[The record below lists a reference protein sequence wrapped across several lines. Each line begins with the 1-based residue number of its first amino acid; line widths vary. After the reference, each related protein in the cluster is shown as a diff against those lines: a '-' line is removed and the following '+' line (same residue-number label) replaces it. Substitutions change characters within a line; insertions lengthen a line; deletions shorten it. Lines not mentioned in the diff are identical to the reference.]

1 MERGLT
7 SPGLREK
14 LKSLEVNALETSR
27 ANGTGSAIGLS
38 VRLAISIFFVSLL
51 ACAAAQDLA
60 GRWEGSIQIPGREF
74 DLIVDLTQAGGKNWI
89 GSIIIPGLDVK
100 GAPLAQL
107 SVRDSDVS
115 FTIKGAL
122 ASERTGPATLQG
134 RLTDQGALSG
144 NFLQAG
150 NSAPFVLRKTGP
162 AQVELPPKS
171 TAISKDLEGVW
182 KGDYEMNGYPR
193 HVTLTLSNRD
203 SGQGAAQLVVVG
215 KRTTD
220 APVDLVTDAD
230 GFLTIESHEIGITY
244 EGRLKKE
251 AGEIRGT
258 FTLGPFELPL
268 VLRRT
273 P

>member
-1 MERGLT
+1 
-7 SPGLREK
+7 
-14 LKSLEVNALETSR
+14 
-27 ANGTGSAIGLS
+27 
-38 VRLAISIFFVSLL
+38 VRLAISIFFASAL
-51 ACAAAQDLA
+51 ACTAAQDAA

-74 DLIVDLTQAGGKNWI
+74 DLIVDLTQAGGKDWV

-100 GAPLAQL
+100 GAPLADL
-107 SVRDSDVS
+107 SVNASEIS
-115 FTIKGAL
+115 FAIKGAL
-122 ASERTGPATLQG
+122 ASERTGPATVQG
-134 RLTDQGALSG
+134 HFTDKGELCG

-150 NSAPFVLRKTGP
+150 NSAPFMLRKTGP
-162 AQVELPPKS
+162 AQVVLPRKS

-182 KGDYEMNGYPR
+182 KGDYEMEGYPR

-203 SGQGAAQLVVVG
+203 SGAGAAQLVVVG

-230 GFLTIESHEIGITY
+230 GFLTVESHQIGITY
-244 EGRLKKE
+244 EGRLEKE
-251 AGEIRGT
+251 AGEIKGT

-268 VLRRT
+268 ALRRT